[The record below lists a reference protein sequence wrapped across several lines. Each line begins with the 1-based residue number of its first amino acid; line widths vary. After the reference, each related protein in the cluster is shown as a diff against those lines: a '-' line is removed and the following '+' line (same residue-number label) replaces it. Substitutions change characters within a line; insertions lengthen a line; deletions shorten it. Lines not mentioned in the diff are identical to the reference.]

1 MLAVSGPLPPDDP
14 AWAFEA
20 KWDGVR
26 ALITVEAGAVTLR
39 ARRGTDVTAR
49 YPELAGLGSALHR
62 RQVVL
67 DGEVVASDDDGRPSF
82 SRLQRRMHVTDAT
95 TIAARV
101 VDTPVVLALFD
112 VLWIDGR
119 SLLREPYEVRREEL
133 VGLDVGR
140 GGNWQIGPSAVGAGQ
155 AMFDAT
161 LAQGL
166 EGVVAKR
173 MGSVYE
179 PGRRSPAWVK
189 VKHVQSQEFVVGG
202 WEGGE
207 GGRLGQIG
215 SLVLGYYDAT
225 GLRFAGKVGSG
236 LTGADLER
244 LARVFGPL
252 SRPTSPFVDPVPHPR
267 VHWVDPELV
276 VAVAFT
282 EWTPAATLR
291 HPVYKGVRD
300 DIDPDQ
306 VRREPHA

>member
-1 MLAVSGPLPPDDP
+1 MLAVTGRLPPDDP

-49 YPELAGLGSALHR
+49 YPELAGLGAALHG
-62 RQVVL
+62 RQAVL
-67 DGEVVASDDDGRPSF
+67 DGEVVASDDNGRPSF
-82 SRLQRRMHVTDAT
+82 ARLQTRMHATDAT

-112 VLWIDGR
+112 LLWIDGQ
-119 SLLREPYEVRREEL
+119 SLLREPYQVRREKL

-155 AMFDAT
+155 AMFEAT
-161 LAQGL
+161 RAQGL

-173 MGSVYE
+173 VASVYE

-189 VKHVQSQEFVVGG
+189 VKHVQNQEFVVGG

-215 SLVLGYYDAT
+215 SLVLGYYDEA

-236 LTGADLER
+236 LTGADLDR
-244 LARVFGPL
+244 LTRLFRPL
-252 SRPTSPFVDPVPHPR
+252 SRPSSPFADPVPHPR
-267 VHWVDPELV
+267 LHWVEPNLV
-276 VAVAFT
+276 VAVTFS

-306 VRREPHA
+306 VRREPQA